1 MVVVFPYD
9 KGLYD
14 HITSVVLSV
23 FTFVSNREAEFIA
36 IKKPKDIVCQS
47 SPTEIRFPSSFQE
60 LATMPLD
67 HSGTLLSCS

>member
-1 MVVVFPYD
+1 MVVVFPLD

-14 HITSVVLSV
+14 HITSVVSI
-23 FTFVSNREAEFIA
+23 FTFINNRETEFIA

-47 SPTEIRFPSSFQE
+47 SPTEIRFSSSFQE
-60 LATMPLD
+60 MATVPLD